1 MRHFSWWRPFSRWK
15 ERKIHNVTRL
25 LGGRFAKIMAA
36 LDDKVM
42 DAKHAKQNIVSS
54 MWHGAFQKEC

>member
-1 MRHFSWWRPFSRWK
+1 VERAQNSQRHTAAR
-15 ERKIHNVTRL
+15 
-25 LGGRFAKIMAA
+25 GRFAKIMAA